1 MNRNFPARQAVLM
14 QQAERLLRDEGFLHL
29 PVDIEGL
36 ARTRGIIVQPMVD
49 SDEGVSGMLVRH
61 GNNFGIRY
69 STSFRN
75 EGFQRFSISHELG
88 HYFIEGHLDHIT
100 FVEGRHRSHSGF
112 VSVDRHER
120 EADYFAAGLLMPAT
134 LVRNIIHRTPDGLEA
149 VEAIRNEARASL
161 VASAIRYAGLAEA
174 ATAAIVS
181 HIGKIDYCF
190 ISGALRSMNPAIYPR
205 KGTPVP
211 PGTVT
216 EFMTKHPSERRPGA
230 HTTEDIDGSLWIG
243 GTSHPQAREEVVALG
258 SYGRILTLL
267 TLPEFLDEGLMEED
281 EASEEAL
288 AESWTPAFR
297 R

>member
-1 MNRNFPARQAVLM
+1 MNRKLLARQAVLM

-29 PVDIEGL
+29 PVDLEGL
-36 ARTRGIIVQPMVD
+36 ARTREIVVRPMVD
-49 SDEGVSGMLVRH
+49 PDEGVSGMLVRH

-69 STSFRN
+69 STNFRN

-112 VSVDRHER
+112 VSVDHYER
-120 EADYFAAGLLMPAT
+120 EADHFAAGLLMPTT
-134 LVRNIIHRTPDGLEA
+134 LVRNIIHRAPDGLEA

-161 VASAIRYAGLAEA
+161 VASAIRYVGLAEA

-181 HIGKIDYCF
+181 QNGKIDYCF
-190 ISGALRSMNPAIYPR
+190 MSEALRSMNPAIYPR

-216 EFMTKHPSERRPGA
+216 GFMTNHPSERRLDA
-230 HTTEDIDGSLWIG
+230 HATEDIDGSVWIG
-243 GTSHPQAREEVVALG
+243 GRRHLPAREEVVALG

-267 TLPEFLDEGLMEED
+267 ILPELLDESLMEED

-288 AESWTPAFR
+288 EKSWTPVFR